1 MKNPWMSMY
10 LSAANRVA
18 NTARGHATAA
28 IKREAAK
35 NTRQMT
41 QVWFDSFLPAAGKP
55 QGKVAGRCPAWCSA
69 SQQ

>member
-28 IKREAAK
+28 IRREAAK
-35 NTRQMT
+35 NTRQLT
-41 QVWFDSFLPAAGKP
+41 QVWFDPLLLPVGKP
-55 QGKVAGRCPAWCSA
+55 PRRRKPK
-69 SQQ
+69 

>member
-18 NTARGHATAA
+18 STARGQATAA

-35 NTRQMT
+35 NTRQLT
-41 QVWFDSFLPAAGKP
+41 QVWFDSLLPP
-55 QGKVAGRCPAWCSA
+55 AGRPRKQRKAK
-69 SQQ
+69 

>member
-35 NTRQMT
+35 NTRQLT
-41 QVWFDSFLPAAGKP
+41 QVWFDSLLPPVGKP
-55 QGKVAGRCPAWCSA
+55 LRRRKPK
-69 SQQ
+69 

>member
-28 IKREAAK
+28 VKREAAK
-35 NTRQMT
+35 NTRQLT
-41 QVWFDSFLPAAGKP
+41 QVWFDSFLPPAGKP
-55 QGKVAGRCPAWCSA
+55 RRSRKAR
-69 SQQ
+69 